1 MGKLVQKNK
10 DIFGKY
16 HFIIAPL
23 IVTLMGTLGYGEY
36 EKRQD
41 PPAVTVNVESV
52 PAVMTAHSHRSD
64 QDIQAMID
72 QAVRAS
78 IQSHTQGG
86 KYH

>member
-1 MGKLVQKNK
+1 MGKLAQKNK

-36 EKRQD
+36 EKRQESA
-41 PPAVTVNVESV
+41 AVTVNVESM
-52 PAVMTAHSHRSD
+52 PASLIEHSHRSD

-72 QAVRAS
+72 RTVKANMNG
-78 IQSHTQGG
+78 HTQGG